1 MPEETERLLGQE
13 FSAKEKTLKNEQTLL
28 ADPDEGGVNAEA
40 ANAEVNRSLR
50 SSEYARMA
58 MQR

>member
-13 FSAKEKTLKNEQTLL
+13 FSQKDKTLKNEQTLL
-28 ADPDEGGVNAEA
+28 ADPDEGGAEA

-50 SSEYARMA
+50 SSEYARIA